1 MRIVNKGVPKKD
13 AMALVTGK
21 PVYTDDLAPKN
32 CLIVKLLRSPHAFAK
47 IVDVDTR
54 AAAGMPGIA
63 CVLTHKDVPSN
74 RFTMAGQS
82 HPEPSPYDRLIL
94 DSYVRYVGDPVVIVA
109 GSTEKEVERA
119 IKEIKVSYEVLEPV
133 LDPETA
139 LDHPSVIHP
148 ESDYH
153 VNFDIG
159 NQVERN
165 LCCSGGFESG
175 DTEDQ
180 FQKSD
185 VIVDEVYHVKANSQ
199 AMMETFR
206 TYTYLDHQGRLTIV
220 SSTQVPFHIR
230 RIAAKALDVPKQS
243 IRVIKPRIGAGFG
256 AKQTLISELFPAI
269 VTLKTGQPAKI
280 VFDRTESFIG
290 STSRHEMIIRAK
302 VGADKEGKILAIHLH
317 TLSNTGAY
325 GEHGPTTVGLSG
337 HKTLPLYNKANACKF
352 SYEVVYT
359 NTMSAGAFRGY
370 GATQGTFALESAMNE
385 LAAKLG
391 MDPLTLRLKNLLEEG
406 DILTAYYGEKLNSC
420 ALEACI
426 QKGREMI
433 GWEKKYPCVRV
444 SDTRVRAVGAAITMQ
459 GSSIP
464 DIDMA
469 AVEVRLQDDAYYTLM
484 IGATDMGTGCDTILA
499 QIAAECLEC
508 ELDKIIVSG
517 VDTDHSPYDTGSY
530 ASSTT
535 FLTGMAVV
543 KACDGLKEKIIRE
556 AALRLGV
563 DADTLTFDGQAI
575 FNDNDNDTDI
585 ETDNEKNRIGLDALA
600 KDLVVGAGHC
610 LSATASHSSPVSP
623 PPFMAGFVEIEMDL
637 ETGKTDVI
645 DYVGVVDCGTP
656 INPNLARIQTEGGI
670 VQGIGMALFE
680 DITYGQ
686 TGKMMNNSFMQYKIP
701 SRLDLGTLRVEF
713 QSSYEP
719 TGPFGAKSIGEVVIN
734 TPAPAIAHAIT
745 NACGIHL
752 RTLPMTAE
760 NILMKI
766 LEK

>member
-1 MRIVNKGVPKKD
+1 MRIVNTAVPKVD

-47 IVDVDTR
+47 ICDMDTAV
-54 AAAGMPGIA
+54 AAQMPGIA
-63 CVLTHKDVPSN
+63 CVITHRDVPRH

-82 HPEPSPYDRLIL
+82 YPEPSPYDRLIL
-94 DSYVRYVGDPVVIVA
+94 DQIVRYVGDPVAIVA
-109 GSTEKEVERA
+109 GTTEKEVEKAMR
-119 IKEIKVSYEVLEPV
+119 EITVSYEVFEPV
-133 LDPETA
+133 LDPEKA

-148 ESDYH
+148 EKDWH

-159 NQVERN
+159 SQVERN

-175 DTEDQ
+175 DTGAE
-180 FQKSD
+180 FSASD

-206 TYTYLDHQGRLTIV
+206 TYTYLDHNNRLTIV
-220 SSTQVPFHIR
+220 TSTQIPFHIR
-230 RIAAKALDVPKQS
+230 QIAARALGIPKQN

-269 VTLKTGQPAKI
+269 VTLTTGKPAKI

-290 STSRHEMIIRAK
+290 STSRHEMIIRVK
-302 VGADKEGKILAIHLH
+302 VGADKEGKLLAIHLH

-325 GEHGPTTVGLSG
+325 GEHAPTTVGLSG
-337 HKTLPLYNKANACKF
+337 HKTLPLYNKAKACKF
-352 SYEVVYT
+352 SYQVVYT

-406 DILTAYYGEKLNSC
+406 EILTAYHGEKLNSC

-433 GWEKKYPCVRV
+433 GWEKKFPCVRI
-444 SDTRVRAVGAAITMQ
+444 SDTKVRAVGAAITMQ

-464 DIDMA
+464 NIDMA

-543 KACDGLKEKIIRE
+543 KACERLKGKIIRAAGLRLKTDP
-556 AALRLGV
+556 AAL
-563 DADTLTFDGQAI
+563 AFDGRAI
-575 FNDNDNDTDI
+575 FNDNEKDD
-585 ETDNEKNRIGLDALA
+585 EKNRINLDDLA
-600 KDLVVGAGHC
+600 KSLVVGAGHC

-637 ETGKTDVI
+637 ETGKTHVI

-656 INPNLARIQTEGGI
+656 INPNLARLQTEGGI

-680 DITYGQ
+680 DITYGK

-701 SRLDLGTLRVEF
+701 SRLDLGEIRVAF

-719 TGPFGAKSIGEVVIN
+719 AGPFGAKSIGEVVIN

-766 LEK
+766 REKQ

>member
-1 MRIVNKGVPKKD
+1 MRIVNTAVPKVD

-47 IVDVDTR
+47 ICDMDTAV
-54 AAAGMPGIA
+54 AAQMPGIA
-63 CVLTHKDVPSN
+63 CVITHRDVPRH

-82 HPEPSPYDRLIL
+82 YPEPSPYDRLIL
-94 DSYVRYVGDPVVIVA
+94 DQIVRYVGDPVAIVA
-109 GSTEKEVERA
+109 GTTEKEVEKAMR
-119 IKEIKVSYEVLEPV
+119 EITVSYEVFEPV
-133 LDPETA
+133 LDPEKA

-148 ESDYH
+148 EKDWH

-159 NQVERN
+159 SQVERN

-175 DTEDQ
+175 DTGAE
-180 FQKSD
+180 FSASD

-206 TYTYLDHQGRLTIV
+206 TYTYLDHNNRLTIV
-220 SSTQVPFHIR
+220 TSTQIPFHIR
-230 RIAAKALDVPKQS
+230 QIAARALGIPKQN

-269 VTLKTGQPAKI
+269 VTLTTGKPAKI

-290 STSRHEMIIRAK
+290 STSRHEMIIRVK
-302 VGADKEGKILAIHLH
+302 VGADKEGKLLAIHLH

-325 GEHGPTTVGLSG
+325 GEHAPTTVGLSG
-337 HKTLPLYNKANACKF
+337 HKTLPLYNKAKACKF
-352 SYEVVYT
+352 SYQVVYT

-391 MDPLTLRLKNLLEEG
+391 MDPLTLRLKNLLAEG
-406 DILTAYYGEKLNSC
+406 EILTAYHGEKLNSC

-433 GWEKKYPCVRV
+433 GWEKKFPCVRI
-444 SDTRVRAVGAAITMQ
+444 SDTKVRAVGAAITMQ

-464 DIDMA
+464 NIDMA

-543 KACDGLKEKIIRE
+543 KACERLKGKIIRAAGLRLKTDP
-556 AALRLGV
+556 AAL
-563 DADTLTFDGQAI
+563 AFDGRAI
-575 FNDNDNDTDI
+575 FNDNEKDD
-585 ETDNEKNRIGLDALA
+585 EKNRINLDDLA
-600 KDLVVGAGHC
+600 KSLVVGAGHC

-637 ETGKTDVI
+637 ETGKTHVI

-656 INPNLARIQTEGGI
+656 INPNLARLQTEGGI

-680 DITYGQ
+680 DITYGK

-701 SRLDLGTLRVEF
+701 SRLDLGEIRVAF

-719 TGPFGAKSIGEVVIN
+719 AGPFGAKSIGEVVIN

-766 LEK
+766 REKQ

>member
-1 MRIVNKGVPKKD
+1 
-13 AMALVTGK
+13 
-21 PVYTDDLAPKN
+21 
-32 CLIVKLLRSPHAFAK
+32 
-47 IVDVDTR
+47 
-54 AAAGMPGIA
+54 
-63 CVLTHKDVPSN
+63 
-74 RFTMAGQS
+74 
-82 HPEPSPYDRLIL
+82 
-94 DSYVRYVGDPVVIVA
+94 
-109 GSTEKEVERA
+109 
-119 IKEIKVSYEVLEPV
+119 
-133 LDPETA
+133 
-139 LDHPSVIHP
+139 
-148 ESDYH
+148 
-153 VNFDIG
+153 
-159 NQVERN
+159 
-165 LCCSGGFESG
+165 
-175 DTEDQ
+175 
-180 FQKSD
+180 
-185 VIVDEVYHVKANSQ
+185 NSQ

-206 TYTYLDHQGRLTIV
+206 TYTYLDHNNRLTIV
-220 SSTQVPFHIR
+220 TSTQIPFHIR
-230 RIAAKALDVPKQS
+230 QIAARALGIPKQN

-269 VTLKTGQPAKI
+269 VTLTTGKPAKI

-290 STSRHEMIIRAK
+290 STSRHEMIIRVK
-302 VGADKEGKILAIHLH
+302 VGADKEGKLLAIHLH

-325 GEHGPTTVGLSG
+325 GEHAPTTVGLSG
-337 HKTLPLYNKANACKF
+337 HKTLPLYNKAKACKF
-352 SYEVVYT
+352 SYQVVYT

-391 MDPLTLRLKNLLEEG
+391 MDPLTLRLKNLLAEG
-406 DILTAYYGEKLNSC
+406 EILTAYHGEKLNSC

-433 GWEKKYPCVRV
+433 GWEKKFPCVRI
-444 SDTRVRAVGAAITMQ
+444 SDTKVRAVGAAITMQ

-464 DIDMA
+464 NIDMA

-543 KACDGLKEKIIRE
+543 KACERLKGKIIRAAGLRLKTDP
-556 AALRLGV
+556 AAL
-563 DADTLTFDGQAI
+563 AFDGRAI
-575 FNDNDNDTDI
+575 FNDNEKDD
-585 ETDNEKNRIGLDALA
+585 EKNRINLDDLA
-600 KDLVVGAGHC
+600 KSLVVGAGHC

-637 ETGKTDVI
+637 ETGKTHVI

-656 INPNLARIQTEGGI
+656 INPNLARLQTEGGI

-680 DITYGQ
+680 DITYGK

-701 SRLDLGTLRVEF
+701 SRLDLGEIRVAF

-719 TGPFGAKSIGEVVIN
+719 AGPFGAKSIGEVVIN

-766 LEK
+766 REKQ